1 MDREK
6 NSFNIDLSQI
16 HTSNE
21 DTPMSAKSL
30 PSKSRR
36 ISTPDTARSDRPRPA
51 TGRDRWRKV
60 ADTMAPKT
68 ANAKLTKGV
77 VPSLTPRRR
86 SRAESLIVLF
96 LARKRS
102 LDKDAENGFE
112 DTEPPGTEANVA
124 RRQSKEQVVSINLAE
139 VYLSDSQHD
148 FDASPNRPHDGA
160 VPGVAVPTSPDGV
173 SHADDI
179 KQNKPD
185 DPGENVAVAVTRPS
199 DGASVCHRSA
209 QTAPQVTTV
218 HGSFFIGTVPAKGR
232 RRGDSLNLEHAI
244 HVRGFSCHDRALRDA
259 GYVPR
264 LDGSNRHNLNW
275 VKEREPTSSSAV
287 SAPESHTT
295 RATETVKPST
305 ALHGK
310 KKPHK
315 SMANQEKAA
324 TKAKHVRPRS
334 TYEKL
339 LHYLTLVRDYP
350 EAFEK
355 LRQLAAN
362 ESTSRHL
369 VRLGRVFTTGHFE
382 SCRRE
387 SPVQIAAY
395 ELGSR
400 QRVISCA
407 APSKETM
414 SSLPLPLPPAH
425 STLGKHAKL
434 RFHTAMI
441 AETDP
446 SEATCQP
453 DAKRILAQHGAVVA
467 GLWRAR
473 EDAEK
478 ALASV
483 NTYQS
488 HQETEKALEE
498 LGEAEGSQQ
507 QWWLSQKDCR
517 YLRNRDTM
525 DVSC

>member
-1 MDREK
+1 
-6 NSFNIDLSQI
+6 
-16 HTSNE
+16 
-21 DTPMSAKSL
+21 
-30 PSKSRR
+30 
-36 ISTPDTARSDRPRPA
+36 
-51 TGRDRWRKV
+51 
-60 ADTMAPKT
+60 
-68 ANAKLTKGV
+68 
-77 VPSLTPRRR
+77 
-86 SRAESLIVLF
+86 
-96 LARKRS
+96 
-102 LDKDAENGFE
+102 
-112 DTEPPGTEANVA
+112 
-124 RRQSKEQVVSINLAE
+124 
-139 VYLSDSQHD
+139 
-148 FDASPNRPHDGA
+148 
-160 VPGVAVPTSPDGV
+160 
-173 SHADDI
+173 
-179 KQNKPD
+179 
-185 DPGENVAVAVTRPS
+185 
-199 DGASVCHRSA
+199 
-209 QTAPQVTTV
+209 
-218 HGSFFIGTVPAKGR
+218 
-232 RRGDSLNLEHAI
+232 LNLEHAI

-264 LDGSNRHNLNW
+264 LDDPNRHKLKW
-275 VKEREPTSSSAV
+275 VKEREPTPSSAV
-287 SAPESHTT
+287 SAPESHTS
-295 RATETVKPST
+295 RAAETVRTST
-305 ALHGK
+305 PLHGK

-315 SMANQEKAA
+315 IMSNQEKAA
-324 TKAKHVRPRS
+324 TKAKHARPRS

-407 APSKETM
+407 APPKETM
-414 SSLPLPLPPAH
+414 SSLPPAH
-425 STLGKHAKL
+425 GTLGKHAKL
-434 RFHTAMI
+434 RLHTAMI
-441 AETDP
+441 AETDT

-483 NTYQS
+483 STHLGQR
-488 HQETEKALEE
+488 ETERALEE

>member
-6 NSFNIDLSQI
+6 DSFNIDLSQI
-16 HTSNE
+16 HTHNE
-21 DTPMSAKSL
+21 DAPMSAKSL

-51 TGRDRWRKV
+51 TERTGRDRWRKV
-60 ADTMAPKT
+60 AATMAPKT
-68 ANAKLTKGV
+68 KLTKGL

-112 DTEPPGTEANVA
+112 DAEHPGTGTNEAG
-124 RRQSKEQVVSINLAE
+124 RQSKEQVVSINLAD
-139 VYLSDSQHD
+139 VYLSESQSD
-148 FDASPNRPHDGA
+148 VDTSPNRPHDGA
-160 VPGVAVPTSPDGV
+160 VPDVAVPTSPDGV
-173 SHADDI
+173 SHAEDI
-179 KQNKPD
+179 KQNKPGD
-185 DPGENVAVAVTRPS
+185 SGENVAVAVTRPS
-199 DGASVCHRSA
+199 GGVSVCHRSA
-209 QTAPQVTTV
+209 QTAPQVRTA
-218 HGSFFIGTVPAKGR
+218 HGSFFVGTAPGR
-232 RRGDSLNLEHAI
+232 GRTRGDSLNLEHAI
-244 HVRGFSCHDRALRDA
+244 HEKGFSCHDRALRDA

-264 LDGSNRHNLNW
+264 LDGTNRHKLKW
-275 VKEREPTSSSAV
+275 VKEREPTTSSAV
-287 SAPESHTT
+287 SAPEYLTS
-295 RATETVKPST
+295 RAAETVKTST
-305 ALHGK
+305 PLHGK

-315 SMANQEKAA
+315 ILSNQEKAA

-334 TYEKL
+334 AYEKL

-369 VRLGRVFTTGHFE
+369 VRLGHVFTTGHFE

-400 QRVISCA
+400 QRVVSCA
-407 APSKETM
+407 APPKETI
-414 SSLPLPLPPAH
+414 SSLSLPLPPAH
-425 STLGKHAKL
+425 GTLRKHAKL
-434 RFHTAMI
+434 RFHTAVI

-446 SEATCQP
+446 SEATCPP
-453 DAKRILAQHGAVVA
+453 DSKRILAQHGVIVA

-488 HQETEKALEE
+488 QQEREKALEE

-517 YLRNRDTM
+517 YLRNRDTT